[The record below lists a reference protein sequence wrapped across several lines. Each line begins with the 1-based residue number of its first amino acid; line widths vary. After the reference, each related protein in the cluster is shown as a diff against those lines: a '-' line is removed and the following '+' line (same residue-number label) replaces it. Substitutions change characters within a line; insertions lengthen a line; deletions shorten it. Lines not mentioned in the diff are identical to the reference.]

1 MLDETEASRGK
12 LAVSRE
18 EFFADY
24 DTPNKISI
32 AVAYECFD
40 ILVDLKP
47 LTIINESGRGFIIS
61 DNPVTLYNLLY
72 ARRNYRI
79 NYGLGTGG
87 IIIFLPLS
95 PTVCFCLCDP
105 EVYDEKSEDGF
116 NITIKS
122 KNQVNEL
129 NKMFAQNAYEAIYWG
144 SGVDADYAKRMG
156 REFRTPKPP
165 VEELPIKGSL
175 HSIIRF
181 GTESIFE
188 YYQIPEADFRKVLPG
203 SRLYSH
209 PPYDEDDGYSGTNFN
224 RPGFQRMLADIKA
237 GKIKR
242 VVVKDMSRFGRN
254 YLQVGMYTEM
264 LFPEYGVHFIAVND
278 GVDSVRGDS
287 EFTAIRNVFNDN
299 LA

>member
-1 MLDETEASRGK
+1 MMLDETETSGVK

-32 AVAYECFD
+32 AVSNECFD

-116 NITIKS
+116 NITIKF

-181 GTESIFE
+181 GTELIFE

-209 PPYDEDDGYSGTNFN
+209 PPLRRGRRIFGNQLQPA
-224 RPGFQRMLADIKA
+224 RIPADA
-237 GKIKR
+237 CRHQGGQDQALCR
-242 VVVKDMSRFGRN
+242 
-254 YLQVGMYTEM
+254 
-264 LFPEYGVHFIAVND
+264 
-278 GVDSVRGDS
+278 
-287 EFTAIRNVFNDN
+287 
-299 LA
+299 

>member
-1 MLDETEASRGK
+1 MMLDETEASRGK

-32 AVAYECFD
+32 AVANECFD

-87 IIIFLPLS
+87 TIIFLPLS

-209 PPYDEDDGYSGTNFN
+209 PPL
-224 RPGFQRMLADIKA
+224 R
-237 GKIKR
+237 
-242 VVVKDMSRFGRN
+242 
-254 YLQVGMYTEM
+254 
-264 LFPEYGVHFIAVND
+264 
-278 GVDSVRGDS
+278 
-287 EFTAIRNVFNDN
+287 
-299 LA
+299 

>member
-32 AVAYECFD
+32 AVANECFD

-116 NITIKS
+116 NITIKF

-129 NKMFAQNAYEAIYWG
+129 NKMFAQNAYTPLLLSYFSLPYPQNILLPKNADSHICI
-144 SGVDADYAKRMG
+144 SGWHAG
-156 REFRTPKPP
+156 QISSGCFFLLSTP
-165 VEELPIKGSL
+165 
-175 HSIIRF
+175 
-181 GTESIFE
+181 
-188 YYQIPEADFRKVLPG
+188 
-203 SRLYSH
+203 
-209 PPYDEDDGYSGTNFN
+209 
-224 RPGFQRMLADIKA
+224 
-237 GKIKR
+237 
-242 VVVKDMSRFGRN
+242 
-254 YLQVGMYTEM
+254 
-264 LFPEYGVHFIAVND
+264 
-278 GVDSVRGDS
+278 
-287 EFTAIRNVFNDN
+287 
-299 LA
+299 

>member
-1 MLDETEASRGK
+1 MMLDETEVSRGK

-32 AVAYECFD
+32 AVANECFD

-47 LTIINESGRGFIIS
+47 LTIINESGRGFFFCV
-61 DNPVTLYNLLY
+61 NPVTLYNLLY

-87 IIIFLPLS
+87 TIIFLPLS

-129 NKMFAQNAYEAIYWG
+129 NKMFAQNAYEA
-144 SGVDADYAKRMG
+144 
-156 REFRTPKPP
+156 
-165 VEELPIKGSL
+165 
-175 HSIIRF
+175 
-181 GTESIFE
+181 
-188 YYQIPEADFRKVLPG
+188 
-203 SRLYSH
+203 
-209 PPYDEDDGYSGTNFN
+209 N
-224 RPGFQRMLADIKA
+224 
-237 GKIKR
+237 
-242 VVVKDMSRFGRN
+242 
-254 YLQVGMYTEM
+254 
-264 LFPEYGVHFIAVND
+264 
-278 GVDSVRGDS
+278 
-287 EFTAIRNVFNDN
+287 
-299 LA
+299 